1 MSPRNRVLAVPV
13 LLTLAALAFAAALT
27 PCVSRVS
34 ASPGQT
40 GPEGAASK
48 RPAAKPCGGVR
59 KS

>member
-13 LLTLAALAFAAALT
+13 LLTLAAVAFAAALT

-40 GPEGAASK
+40 GPEGGAAK
-48 RPAAKPCGGVR
+48 RPATRPCAGVKR
-59 KS
+59 A